1 MVKIFSSDGQYGIV
15 IGCDTKLRKMECYE
29 NSISCRDDLVLRS
42 RLRNRTSKVK
52 CSLAGEPQEYE
63 TDASSA
69 RGRRRAGTTYGR
81 GKDTQEE
88 IPSESQGSFGIPGS
102 DGDVTTKR
110 VLKTPSR
117 PELRC

>member
-1 MVKIFSSDGQYGIV
+1 MGNTELLLVAIPNCARWSV
-15 IGCDTKLRKMECYE
+15 TK
-29 NSISCRDDLVLRS
+29 
-42 RLRNRTSKVK
+42 T
-52 CSLAGEPQEYE
+52 
-63 TDASSA
+63 A